1 MTYNWCRNTA
11 PRSLYTATR
20 VPYSQLLY
28 SVALL
33 LICHN
38 ECSNSD
44 VCVWHRKYFHV
55 VFL

>member
-11 PRSLYTATR
+11 LRSLYTATR